1 MTKGPVINYGEDGK
15 GVGLQNSKI
24 AGLKLVV
31 PPSPR
36 NRVKLSVPPYK
47 GMETF

>member
-1 MTKGPVINYGEDGK
+1 MASMTKGPVINYGEDGE
-15 GVGLQNSKI
+15 LQNSKI

-36 NRVKLSVPPYK
+36 
-47 GMETF
+47 